1 MPRMFHSLHLFT
13 FHLSLVTAHAENQCR
28 TEVNMPGVALRGF
41 VFKNMTVTAP
51 SRCDAKCLGEI
62 TCQSY
67 NYHMEKNICELNN
80 RTKEARPENLR
91 SNTSWFYIRRLIE
104 RVPLGSIPELAAS
117 SCQEVKASEGP
128 DIISTKYWLDPN
140 ESGKPFL
147 FYCDMNREVIHYQT
161 SKTEF

>member
-1 MPRMFHSLHLFT
+1 MDVNNRIICKTKYLTLLFMVDSVGKMPRMFHSLLLFT
-13 FHLSLVTAHAENQCR
+13 FHLSLVTAENQCR

-104 RVPLGSIPELAAS
+104 RGKNFPKIDFFS
-117 SCQEVKASEGP
+117 S
-128 DIISTKYWLDPN
+128 
-140 ESGKPFL
+140 
-147 FYCDMNREVIHYQT
+147 
-161 SKTEF
+161 TETNLIWS